1 LYREIFSVT
10 DVPIAPEEFTQ
21 PSPSTQPKRHN
32 FSEANEPFTRK
43 RPSTNA
49 PLLGELAV
57 NSGMIDQT
65 VLDHALAQQQKS
77 GSRLGEIMVS
87 AGYLRPTQLTR
98 LLSIQ
103 TGVTYIDL
111 RLEPGDD
118 TLASAADLD
127 FYISEDCLPWRW
139 VNREMVYVAA
149 DPMQAKAAIESH
161 EDKPCIVLFASP
173 KAIRHAI
180 RERFHIELSAR
191 ARLKLAEEQPESSA
205 SHKLSLA
212 QRWVFV
218 GMIALIAG
226 FGWFAPKATAIMLNI
241 LFGLCFLAIAA
252 LKGLS
257 IFVGLYRGET
267 EYDRAFARQG
277 ERNDKDLPI
286 YTILVPLFREAAVLP
301 ILTDS
306 LRKLD
311 YPTAKLQI
319 LLVFEETDVETYEAA
334 KALDLPGNIEF
345 IRVPYSIPLTKPKA
359 CNYAL
364 PFVRGEFLVV
374 YDAED
379 MPEPD
384 QLKRALAAFQ
394 HGARDL
400 ACVQAH
406 LNYYNC
412 FENWLTRQFTLEYAA
427 FFDLLLPTLE
437 KLCMPIPLGG
447 TSTHFRTSLLRLAG
461 AWDPF
466 NVTEDADLGMRFAML
481 GWHTGVISST
491 TYEEANCRQDN
502 WTRQR
507 SRWIKGWMQTY
518 LVRMRHPVQLFKALG
533 LRGFLGFQLVIG
545 GFSLSSLV
553 HPLFY
558 GSFILTMLAQI
569 QLPPSEAYLTD
580 QVSSLTIIA
589 AFNLLVLFGGYSLSI
604 LAGMTAVAGR
614 GLNPLI
620 LSSLA
625 MPAYWLLISFAAY
638 KALFQLFSRPFHWE
652 KTEHGIS
659 RFWAQ
664 KRADALNELT
674 HKNEERRHTPVTW
687 R

>member
-1 LYREIFSVT
+1 MT
-10 DVPIAPEEFTQ
+10 DVPIAPEKFTP
-21 PSPSTQPKRHN
+21 PSVQSRRQG
-32 FSEANEPFTRK
+32 FSEAKEQFTWK
-43 RPSTNA
+43 RPSMII

-57 NSGMIDQT
+57 SFNMISQET
-65 VLDHALAQQQKS
+65 LDGALAQQQKS
-77 GSRLGEIMVS
+77 GSRLGDIMVS
-87 AGYLRPTQLTR
+87 AGHLRATDLTR

-103 TGVTYIDL
+103 AGVAYIDL
-111 RLEPGDD
+111 RLERADD
-118 TLASAADLD
+118 TLASVVDLD
-127 FYISEDCLPWRW
+127 FYIAEDCLPWRW

-149 DPMQAKAAIESH
+149 DPMRAKAAIEAH
-161 EDKPCIVLFASP
+161 EDQPCIVLFASP
-173 KAIRHAI
+173 RAIHHAI
-180 RERFHIELSAR
+180 RERFHIELSER
-191 ARLKLAEEQPESSA
+191 ARFKLAEEQPESSA
-205 SHKLSLA
+205 RYQLGLA
-212 QRWVFV
+212 QRWVFI
-218 GMIALIAG
+218 GTIALIAG
-226 FGWFAPKATAIMLNI
+226 LGWLAPQSTAMTLNV
-241 LFGLCFLAIAA
+241 LFGLCFLAVAA

-257 IFVGLYRGET
+257 ILDGLYRGET
-267 EYDRAFARQG
+267 EYDLAFARQG
-277 ERNDKDLPI
+277 DPDDEDLPI

-301 ILTDS
+301 ILTDA

-319 LLVFEETDVETYEAA
+319 LLAFEKVDVETYEAA
-334 KALDLPGNIEF
+334 KALHLPGNIEF
-345 IRVPYSIPLTKPKA
+345 IRVPYSMPLTKPKA

-364 PFVRGEFLVV
+364 PFARGEFLVV

-384 QLKRALAAFQ
+384 QLKRALAAFR
-394 HGARDL
+394 HGTKNL

-412 FENWLTRQFTLEYAA
+412 FENWLTRQFALEYAA
-427 FFDLLLPTLE
+427 FFDLLLPMLE
-437 KLCMPIPLGG
+437 KFRLPIPLGG
-447 TSTHFRTSLLRLAG
+447 TSTHFRTSLLRAAG

-481 GWHTGVISST
+481 GWHTGIISST
-491 TYEEANCRQDN
+491 TYEEANCRLDN

-518 LVRMRHPVQLFKALG
+518 LVRMRHPVRLFKALG
-533 LRGFLGFQLVIG
+533 LRRFLGFQLVIG

-558 GSFILTMLAQI
+558 GSFILAMLAQAHLPQSDMTH
-569 QLPPSEAYLTD
+569 QL
-580 QVSSLTIIA
+580 SSYTVIA

-614 GLNPLI
+614 GLSPLI
-620 LSSLA
+620 VSSLA

-638 KALFQLFSRPFHWE
+638 RALFQLFSRPFHWE

-664 KRADALNELT
+664 KRAHALYDLT
-674 HKNEERRHTPVTW
+674 QENEERPRIPVTW

>member
-1 LYREIFSVT
+1 MT
-10 DVPIAPEEFTQ
+10 DVPDAPEKFVRSSSTLQ
-21 PSPSTQPKRHN
+21 SRHQDFPSALEQLN
-32 FSEANEPFTRK
+32 RK
-43 RPSTNA
+43 RRSTSA
-49 PLLGELAV
+49 PLFGELAV
-57 NSGMIDQT
+57 SSGMINQE
-65 VLDHALAQQQKS
+65 VLDRALMQQQKS
-77 GSRLGEIMVS
+77 GSRLGDIMVS
-87 AGYLRPTQLTR
+87 AGYLQPTELAR

-103 TGVTYIDL
+103 AGITYVDL

-127 FYISEDCLPWRW
+127 FYIAQDCLPWRW
-139 VNREMVYVAA
+139 VNREMVYVAS
-149 DPMQAKAAIESH
+149 DPLRAKAAIEAH
-161 EDKPCIVLFASP
+161 ENKPCIVLFSSSR
-173 KAIRHAI
+173 AIREAT
-180 RERFHIELSAR
+180 RERFHIELSER
-191 ARLKLAEEQPESSA
+191 ARFKLAEEQPESSA
-205 SHKLSLA
+205 DHQFNLA
-212 QRWVFV
+212 QRWVFIS
-218 GMIALIAG
+218 MIALMAG
-226 FGWFAPKATAIMLNI
+226 FGWVAPKVTAIMLNI
-241 LFGLCFLAIAA
+241 FFGLCFLAIAA

-257 IFVGLYRGET
+257 ILVGLYRGET

-277 ERNDKDLPI
+277 DQNDEDLPI

-319 LLVFEETDVETYEAA
+319 LLAFEETDIETYEAA
-334 KALDLPGNIEF
+334 KALNLPGNIEF

-364 PFVRGEFLVV
+364 PFARGEFLVV

-384 QLKRALAAFQ
+384 QLKRALAAFH
-394 HGARDL
+394 HGSKDL

-437 KLCMPIPLGG
+437 KFRMPIPLGG

-491 TYEEANCRQDN
+491 TYEEANCRLDN

-518 LVRMRHPVQLFKALG
+518 LVRMRHPVQLFRALG

-558 GSFILTMLAQI
+558 GSFVLAMLMQI
-569 QLPPSEAYLTD
+569 HLPPADLTH
-580 QVSSLTIIA
+580 QMSSLTLIA

-614 GLNPLI
+614 GLSSLV

-664 KRADALNELT
+664 KRAHALNELT
-674 HKNEERRHTPVTW
+674 QKDEERRHSPVT
-687 R
+687 

>member
-1 LYREIFSVT
+1 MT
-10 DVPIAPEEFTQ
+10 DVPIVPGKFTP
-21 PSPSTQPKRHN
+21 PSPSAQPRRQI
-32 FSEANEPFTRK
+32 FSEANKQFAWK
-43 RPSTNA
+43 RPGMNA

-57 NSGMIDQT
+57 SSGMIDQET
-65 VLDHALAQQQKS
+65 LDHALAQQQKY
-77 GSRLGEIMVS
+77 GSRLGDIMVS
-87 AGYLRPTQLTR
+87 AGDLRPTELTR

-103 TGVTYIDL
+103 AGVAYIDL
-111 RLEPGDD
+111 RLEPSND
-118 TLASAADLD
+118 TLASVADLD
-127 FYISEDCLPWRW
+127 FYIAENCLPWRW
-139 VNREMVYVAA
+139 VNREVVYVAA
-149 DPMQAKAAIESH
+149 DPVRAKAAIEAH

-173 KAIRHAI
+173 RAIRQAI
-180 RERFHIELSAR
+180 RERFHIELSDR
-191 ARLKLAEEQPESSA
+191 ARFKLAEEQPESSA
-205 SHKLSLA
+205 RHQLSVA

-218 GMIALIAG
+218 GMIALLAG
-226 FGWFAPKATAIMLNI
+226 LGWFAPNATAMTLNV

-257 IFVGLYRGET
+257 ILVGLYQGET
-267 EYDRAFARQG
+267 EYDLAFAQEG
-277 ERNDKDLPI
+277 DQDDEDLPV

-319 LLVFEETDVETYEAA
+319 LLAFEETDVETYEAA
-334 KALDLPGNIEF
+334 KALNLPGNIEF

-359 CNYAL
+359 CNYSL
-364 PFVRGEFLVV
+364 PFARGEFLVV

-384 QLKRALAAFQ
+384 QLKRALAAFR
-394 HGARDL
+394 HGTKDL

-406 LNYYNC
+406 LNYYNY

-437 KLCMPIPLGG
+437 KFRLPIPLGG

-491 TYEEANCRQDN
+491 TYEEANCRLDN

-558 GSFILTMLAQI
+558 GSFILAILAQVH
-569 QLPPSEAYLTD
+569 LPQSGLAH
-580 QVSSLTIIA
+580 QVSSFTIIA
-589 AFNLLVLFGGYSLSI
+589 LFNLFVLFGGYSLSI
-604 LAGMTAVAGR
+604 LTGMTAVAGR
-614 GLNPLI
+614 GLRPLI
-620 LSSLA
+620 VSSLA

-638 KALFQLFSRPFHWE
+638 RALFQLFSRPFHWE

-664 KRADALNELT
+664 RRAHALHELAQ
-674 HKNEERRHTPVTW
+674 KNEEHRRIPVTW